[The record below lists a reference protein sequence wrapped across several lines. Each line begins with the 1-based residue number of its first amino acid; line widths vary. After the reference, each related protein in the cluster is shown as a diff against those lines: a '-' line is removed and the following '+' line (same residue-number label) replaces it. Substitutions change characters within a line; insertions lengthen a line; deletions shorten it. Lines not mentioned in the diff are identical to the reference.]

1 MANLI
6 QLSVIIL
13 VSIFTSSAHAQF
25 CKEPTPNCKC
35 QGLMPPFGKCT
46 SIDPANSTCYTDG
59 YAPNLNTVSTA
70 IWKACDQFQNPD
82 LQNSLVDFY
91 DYRYSPAEEADE
103 GTISLAVM
111 WWGTDHCAGSRD
123 PKVAFPLD
131 TTTCEHAFRSLT
143 GPEIGFK
150 YPRPGL
156 CASCGGT
163 GTDWCW
169 TYYLDSSPRKH
180 GFWTLVVRDALD
192 RAGDWAGVFGNEVFT
207 KEVERIRGMLGGLH
221 DEATLRRKLGMVNRA
236 FRRFFGDGEV
246 EEGLVR
252 RRRRRR
258 RGRVID
264 DGLEMGVDWGFVD
277 LEDGYAGD
285 VRVRDN
291 DGDEVDDGLQELADS
306 PAGDLMMLGH
316 EEESSAEDDGGD
328 YEDELQELADQHA
341 GNVMAVARE
350 EEVRARH
357 DDEYEDK
364 LQALANEQAGSL
376 MIVARQDEV
385 DARHDKEYEDKIQ
398 ELANEQAGSLMIVAR
413 DDDV

>member
-13 VSIFTSSAHAQF
+13 VLIFTSPAHAQF

-59 YAPNLNTVSTA
+59 YAPNLNTISTA

-91 DYRYSPAEEADE
+91 NYRYSPAEEADE

-156 CASCGGT
+156 CASRGGT
-163 GTDWCW
+163 GTDWCC

-192 RAGDWAGVFGNEVFT
+192 RAQDWAGIFGNEVFT
-207 KEVERIRGMLGGLH
+207 KEVERIRG
-221 DEATLRRKLGMVNRA
+221 
-236 FRRFFGDGEV
+236 
-246 EEGLVR
+246 
-252 RRRRRR
+252 
-258 RGRVID
+258 
-264 DGLEMGVDWGFVD
+264 
-277 LEDGYAGD
+277 
-285 VRVRDN
+285 
-291 DGDEVDDGLQELADS
+291 
-306 PAGDLMMLGH
+306 
-316 EEESSAEDDGGD
+316 
-328 YEDELQELADQHA
+328 
-341 GNVMAVARE
+341 
-350 EEVRARH
+350 
-357 DDEYEDK
+357 
-364 LQALANEQAGSL
+364 
-376 MIVARQDEV
+376 
-385 DARHDKEYEDKIQ
+385 
-398 ELANEQAGSLMIVAR
+398 
-413 DDDV
+413 